1 MTAYASE
8 KPVLLLKKLGGLLL
22 VIIGCI
28 LTATGVEYGAMAL
41 TAGGIVLL
49 SIGLGLLVLK
59 IIRRNHA
66 MHR

>member
-28 LTATGVEYGAMAL
+28 LTATGVETGAMAL

-59 IIRRNHA
+59 IIRRNHD
-66 MHR
+66 MHH